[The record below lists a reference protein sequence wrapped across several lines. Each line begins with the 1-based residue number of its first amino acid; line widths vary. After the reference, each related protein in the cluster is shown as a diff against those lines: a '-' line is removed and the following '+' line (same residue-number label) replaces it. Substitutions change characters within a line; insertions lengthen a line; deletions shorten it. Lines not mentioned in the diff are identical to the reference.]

1 MLGQFPSL
9 SQSGLG
15 RAPLGV
21 LGLYVHIL
29 STRLARLRVLPA
41 TPQLCASLPSA
52 PRLLLCETAGQ
63 YPSQPPGSRAI
74 AQKGVSDCRRGN
86 WEDSA
91 QKGVGQPG
99 LAGAMWVRTV
109 GRAGEPLGG
118 QAGGGICSELSA
130 CTGLPGRAPPTP
142 HLGAGPLPHQ
152 HAPPPTHVLP
162 SPPLVT
168 LALTYINP
176 ISHTGTNSPAEH
188 TQAHPDK
195 EAGPQRGLVCLSCL
209 FPSA

>member
-21 LGLYVHIL
+21 LGLYVHIP
-29 STRLARLRVLPA
+29 STRLAWLRVLPA

-118 QAGGGICSELSA
+118 QAGGGICSELSGMHRPA
-130 CTGLPGRAPPTP
+130 RQGTTDSPPRC
-142 HLGAGPLPHQ
+142 G
-152 HAPPPTHVLP
+152 APPPPARP
-162 SPPLVT
+162 SPDTRAAKPS
-168 LALTYINP
+168 
-176 ISHTGTNSPAEH
+176 ISHPGTDIHKSH
-188 TQAHPDK
+188 
-195 EAGPQRGLVCLSCL
+195 
-209 FPSA
+209 